1 MTMPSFPN
9 LPVLFPDEA
18 VFLNQRGF
26 RPPMETILPPHL
38 QFFTNPEDP
47 AEIVKKGWDAQSRRV
62 VMDGVANNKSKELGM
77 LGRKGSTPN
86 STLTGG
92 AVTKEGRSMARQFL
106 KTRAENNSLTRDA
119 SFFSP
124 TAKLRGTELAPP
136 DTRQL
141 FITLLSISDEIQV
154 GNLTEG
160 TLSKLNSAI
169 GSLLQIA
176 PVLSGK
182 QMGQIRDFLST
193 MVRSC
198 QVLLTRQQLD
208 ASQRRIT
215 ASALSQLERM
225 SGIITQM
232 SQTSSPQE
240 REVIG
245 RQLFSSL
252 GIERLESALSPLFRE
267 RQVPNQSLFEPPLI
281 APSTGPRR
289 GRPTLEEEAR
299 VLPEAVSMRD
309 WLKRGE
315 VGSTATGSTGNP
327 RAFAPG
333 LLSPTSAEVEE
344 ALASAG
350 APSGTTRKL
359 RLPPAPTGEGRYRRG
374 RKY

>member
-1 MTMPSFPN
+1 MPSFPN

-26 RPPMETILPPHL
+26 RPPMETILPPRL

-47 AEIVKKGWDAQSRRV
+47 AEIVKKSWDAQSRRV

-92 AVTKEGRSMARQFL
+92 AVTTEGRSMARQFL

-124 TAKLRGTELAPP
+124 TAKLKGTELAPP

-141 FITLLSISDEIQV
+141 YITLLSIADEIQV
-154 GNLTEG
+154 GNVTEG
-160 TLSKLNSAI
+160 TLSKLNGAI

-198 QVLLTRQQLD
+198 QVLLTRQQLN

-240 REVIG
+240 REIIG
-245 RQLFSSL
+245 RQMFSSL

-267 RQVPNQSLFEPPLI
+267 REVPNQPLFEPPLI

-289 GRPTLEEEAR
+289 GRPTLEEQAQLR
-299 VLPEAVSMRD
+299 PPGQTSLLD
-309 WLKRGE
+309 FLKRGE
-315 VGSTATGSTGNP
+315 ASSTATGSTGNP
-327 RAFAPG
+327 RAPG
-333 LLSPTSAEVEE
+333 LLSPTSAAVEE
-344 ALASAG
+344 ALSLAG
-350 APSGTTRKL
+350 APSGTRKL
-359 RLPPAPTGEGRYRRG
+359 RLPPLPPPTGEGRYRRG

>member
-1 MTMPSFPN
+1 MPSFPN

-92 AVTKEGRSMARQFL
+92 AVTTEGRSMARQFL

-124 TAKLRGTELAPP
+124 TGKLKGTELAPP

-141 FITLLSISDEIQV
+141 YITLLSIADEIQV
-154 GNLTEG
+154 GNITDG

-193 MVRSC
+193 MVQSC
-198 QVLLTRQQLD
+198 RVLLTRQQLN
-208 ASQRRIT
+208 ASQRRMT
-215 ASALSQLERM
+215 ASALTQLDRM
-225 SGIITQM
+225 SQIITEM
-232 SQTSSPQE
+232 SNTTSPKE
-240 REVIG
+240 REIIG
-245 RQLFSSL
+245 RQLLSTL
-252 GIERLESALSPLFRE
+252 GIGTLPSRENQLFFE
-267 RQVPNQSLFEPPLI
+267 IGQTPQLNPFEPSGQQGQP
-281 APSTGPRR
+281 PSRR
-289 GRPTLEEEAR
+289 GRPTNEQQAQVAPESAAMLE
-299 VLPEAVSMRD
+299 

-315 VGSTATGSTGNP
+315 AASTATGSTGNP
-327 RAFAPG
+327 RAPG
-333 LLSPTSAEVEE
+333 LLSPTSAAVEE
-344 ALASAG
+344 ALALAG
-350 APSGTTRKL
+350 GPSGTTRKL
-359 RLPPAPTGEGRYRRG
+359 RLPPTPTGEGRYRRG